1 MTRGLAMTKRWDYE
15 LYIDGAWTSD
25 GAEGTLDVIDPAT
38 EESIGSVPD
47 GSVKTAVQAITAARR
62 AFDSGPWPWMKPA
75 QRAAA
80 LVRMAEILESR
91 SGDLRELIVAET
103 GSTGFLT
110 DFVQAAGS
118 IGMFQIGR
126 AKIGRASC
134 RAGVCQYVYY
144 SGVPWSLK

>member
-62 AFDSGPWPWMKPA
+62 AFDSGTWPSMKPA
-75 QRAAA
+75 QRAPAPG
-80 LVRMAEILESR
+80 S
-91 SGDLRELIVAET
+91 SGDNTKSTTRHPRGAAEGT
-103 GSTGFLT
+103 
-110 DFVQAAGS
+110 
-118 IGMFQIGR
+118 R
-126 AKIGRASC
+126 R
-134 RAGVCQYVYY
+134 R
-144 SGVPWSLK
+144 